1 MYLILEHSNNT
12 QALLDEIKEELSLVE
27 DVMIRRIKDNIYIK
41 MNCFEC
47 AVGKIE
53 FLINIEEKEKI
64 VNCDYCEEQVV
75 VSM

>member
-1 MYLILEHSNNT
+1 MYLILERSNNT

-27 DVMIRRIKDNIYIK
+27 DVMIRRIKDNIYVR

-53 FLINIEEKEKI
+53 FFLNNREKEKTI
-64 VNCDYCEEQVV
+64 KCDFCEEQVV